1 MKKDLLALL
10 RKIKPVTLK
19 SGVVRT
25 LEEAELAS
33 VVGGLTSVRTTRR
46 RVTITVMA
54 RAPLRTKSKL
64 QPAESSSAADP
75 QRAHT

>member
-33 VVGGLTSVRTTRR
+33 VVGGLMMVRTT
-46 RVTITVMA
+46 TYSGGY
-54 RAPLRTKSKL
+54 PSD
-64 QPAESSSAADP
+64 SAD
-75 QRAHT
+75 